1 MKAMK
6 AQELRDKKVDELETM
21 LKKEEMN
28 LFELRRKAGF
38 RELKD
43 TTSMKVQ
50 RHNIARI
57 HTVLTQKRG
66 DK

>member
-1 MKAMK
+1 MKGLK
-6 AQELRDKKVDELETM
+6 AVDLRDKKVEDLEAM

-43 TTSMKVQ
+43 TSSMKVQ

-57 HTVLTQKRG
+57 HTILTEKRG
-66 DK
+66 KK

>member
-6 AQELRDKKVDELETM
+6 SQELRDKKVEDLEAM
-21 LKKEEMN
+21 LQKEEVN

-43 TTSMKVQ
+43 TTSVKVQ

-57 HTVLTQKRG
+57 KTILTEKRG
-66 DK
+66 NK